1 MVQIV
6 AKEMIMCAGHFPYSG
21 GSGCV
26 SQGSA
31 LPVPS
36 GRFYLWEQ
44 SELPNP
50 NPNPLTRHASKYK
63 VYKLHQRYI
72 VIL

>member
-1 MVQIV
+1 MVLIV

-36 GRFYLWEQ
+36 GRFYLWAQ
-44 SELPNP
+44 SELPTV
-50 NPNPLTRHASKYK
+50 PLKRHASKYK
-63 VYKLHQRYI
+63 VYELHQRYI